1 MSMRL
6 SLRGYARDAVTAGAV
21 AVISLVSSV
30 VAVPDRTGLDALG
43 YLLVLVAGLTLTAR
57 HRFPVAVVA
66 TTLVCLF
73 AYHLRGYPGDGA
85 AVPVLVAIYTAV
97 LAGHR
102 LVTVVLGAGA
112 FVAGTVALTLTS
124 SGDQSARQ
132 IVEGRFLL
140 VGWVVAAVM
149 AAEMRRQWNSNLSQA
164 EQRAAD
170 AERRAADAERLRE
183 ETARRRA
190 GEERLR
196 IARELHDSLTHSIS
210 VIKVQAGVAVH
221 LARKRGES
229 VPEALLAIQEAAGDA
244 TRELRATLDVLRAPG
259 EAVPGRPGPPVTGL
273 GLLPVLVERT
283 SSTGLPATVTVEGE
297 PRELPPELDRAV
309 YRVVQEALTNTA
321 RHAGAASAWIRL
333 DFRPDALV
341 VHIDDDGRATPAVQ
355 PEPGTGLTGMRER
368 VTGLG
373 GRLHAGPRPEGGF
386 TVRAEFPL
394 NGTDPG
400 GTP

>member
-1 MSMRL
+1 MGMRPG
-6 SLRGYARDAVTAGAV
+6 LRGYTRDAVTAGVV
-21 AVISLVSSV
+21 AAISLVGSA
-30 VAVPDRTGLDALG
+30 VAVPDRTGLDLLG
-43 YLLVLVAGLTLTAR
+43 YLLVLVGGLALTAR
-57 HRFPVAVVA
+57 QRVPVAVVA
-66 TTLVCLF
+66 ATLVCLF
-73 AYHLRGYPGDGA
+73 AYHLRGYPGDA
-85 AVPVLVAIYTAV
+85 AALPVLVAIHTAV

-102 LVTVVLGAGA
+102 LVTLALGAAA
-112 FVAGTVALTLTS
+112 FVAGTVALSLTS
-124 SGDQSARQ
+124 SGGQSARE

-149 AAEMRRQWNSNLSQA
+149 AAETRRQWNSNLRQA

-170 AERRAADAERLRE
+170 AEQRAADAERLRE

-221 LARKRGES
+221 LARKRGEN
-229 VPEALLAIQEAAGDA
+229 VPDALLAIEEAAGDA

-273 GLLPVLVERT
+273 GLLPELVGRT
-283 SSTGLPATVTVEGE
+283 SSTGLPATVIVGGE
-297 PRELPPELDRAV
+297 PRKLPPELDRAV

-321 RHAGAASAWIRL
+321 RHAGSASARIRL
-333 DFRPDALV
+333 DFKRDSLAV
-341 VHIDDDGRATPAVQ
+341 RIDDDGRATPAAQ
-355 PEPGTGLTGMRER
+355 PEPGIGLTGMRER
-368 VTGLG
+368 VTALG

>member
-1 MSMRL
+1 MGMRWG
-6 SLRGYARDAVTAGAV
+6 LRSYARDAVTAGVV
-21 AVISLVSSV
+21 AAISLVGSA
-30 VAVPDRTGLDALG
+30 VAVPDRTGLDLLG
-43 YLLVLVAGLTLTAR
+43 HLLVLVGALTLTAR
-57 HRFPVAVVA
+57 HHAPVAVVA
-66 TTLVCLF
+66 ATLACLV
-73 AYHLRGYPGDGA
+73 AYELRGYPGDA
-85 AVPVLVAIYTAV
+85 AALPVLVAVYTAV

-102 LVTVVLGAGA
+102 LVTVALSTGA
-112 FVAGTVALTLTS
+112 FVAGTVAPSLTS
-124 SGDQSARQ
+124 SQGQSARE

-149 AAEMRRQWNSNLSQA
+149 TAEMRRQWNSNLRQA

-170 AERRAADAERLRE
+170 AEQRAADAERLRE

-229 VPEALLAIQEAAGDA
+229 APEALLAIEEAAGDA

-259 EAVPGRPGPPVTGL
+259 EAVPGRPDPPATGL
-273 GLLPVLVERT
+273 VLLPELVERT
-283 SSTGLPATVTVEGE
+283 NSSGLPVTVTVEGK
-297 PRELPPELDRAV
+297 RRALHPELDRAA
-309 YRVVQEALTNTA
+309 YRVVQEALTNAA
-321 RHAGAASAWIRL
+321 RHAGPASARVRL
-333 DFRPDALV
+333 DFQPDSLAIRV
-341 VHIDDDGRATPAVQ
+341 DDDGRATPVAQ

-368 VTGLG
+368 VTALG

-394 NGTDPG
+394 NGADPG